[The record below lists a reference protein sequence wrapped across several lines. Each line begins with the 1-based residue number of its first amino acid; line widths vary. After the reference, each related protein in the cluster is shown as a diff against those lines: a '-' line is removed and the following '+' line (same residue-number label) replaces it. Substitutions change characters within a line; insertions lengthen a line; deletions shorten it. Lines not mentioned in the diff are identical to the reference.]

1 MPWIKV
7 AFSAITLFAAEA
19 LSLTAAGS
27 SPVRTPP
34 RVHDASSVAAALSA
48 WAAVTSTSSSSER
61 VTTHEVDSALLTDP
75 RASKLTHYAAAAF
88 PDALGTVNAANL
100 ACRRGHLTV
109 NGEPSSGARY
119 VREGDLLRLVQR
131 PSHRT
136 SVPLDAGKANAFC
149 ERRANLLNV
158 LRDTT
163 KQSTPLQVLYE
174 DDCMAI
180 VAKPAGVHTM
190 AWAESMAS
198 RTLCLDAVLPLILTP
213 PPSSTCKDPL
223 PAPLP
228 RHRLDARVSGPIV
241 VAKTRAAHVALGR
254 CFENE
259 QVTKEYRAIVVGY
272 PILPGLSPGGTSTAS
287 KGAEVAAL
295 LDPAMQDLPLG
306 ILNEPGTKE
315 GIINEVFD
323 VHRDIDGLSSHT
335 TAVVLGE
342 GTPCAVDGWL
352 TDLALFPHTG
362 RRHQLRRHC
371 AEALQTPILG
381 DDLHDGSALLSKSNC
396 QGEFTPAETNVH
408 QKEVKPPARK
418 RIGLFL
424 YCRKIS
430 IPHPLTPGRIVTA
443 EVPEPVKFA
452 RHRAKAR
459 SGWEWQQVH
468 GQLEKIG

>member
-1 MPWIKV
+1 MTISGLS
-7 AFSAITLFAAEA
+7 SAVIP
-19 LSLTAAGS
+19 
-27 SPVRTPP
+27 PV
-34 RVHDASSVAAALSA
+34 VHDAASVAAALSA
-48 WAAVTSTSSSSER
+48 WSAVASTSSSGQAL
-61 VTTHEVDSALLTDP
+61 THEVDSALLTDP
-75 RASKLTHYAAAAF
+75 WSTRLTHYAAAAF

-100 ACRRGHLTV
+100 ACRKGFLTV

-119 VREGDLLRLVQR
+119 VRQGDSLRLVQR

-136 SVPLDAGKANAFC
+136 SVPVDGGKARAFC
-149 ERRANLLNV
+149 ARRANLSNV
-158 LRDTT
+158 LSDAS

-213 PPSSTCKDPL
+213 PPASTCKDPL

-228 RHRLDARVSGPIV
+228 RHRLDVRVSGPVV

-254 CFENE
+254 CFENA
-259 QVTKEYRAIVVGY
+259 QVTKEYRAIVVGH
-272 PILPGLSPGGTSTAS
+272 PAMPAGSSREGNCTAS
-287 KGAEVAAL
+287 LHAEVSAL
-295 LDPAMQDLPLG
+295 FDPAMKKLPSESLKGSPDDCAFAAVPIPNMVKEVFEVRQDL
-306 ILNEPGTKE
+306 E
-315 GIINEVFD
+315 
-323 VHRDIDGLSSHT
+323 GLSSHT
-335 TAVVLGE
+335 TAVVLGD

-371 AEALQTPILG
+371 AEALQAPILG
-381 DDLHDGSALLSKSNC
+381 DDLHDGSGPLTKDECVDELGHQDEMTSS
-396 QGEFTPAETNVH
+396 EAENEG
-408 QKEVKPPARK
+408 KEVIFRRARK

-430 IPHPLTPGRIVTA
+430 IPHPLTPGRLVTA
-443 EVPEPVKFA
+443 EVPEPVRFA
-452 RHRAKAR
+452 RHRAKAK
-459 SGWEWQQVH
+459 SGWEWQQARD
-468 GQLEKIG
+468 QPEKARQVQ